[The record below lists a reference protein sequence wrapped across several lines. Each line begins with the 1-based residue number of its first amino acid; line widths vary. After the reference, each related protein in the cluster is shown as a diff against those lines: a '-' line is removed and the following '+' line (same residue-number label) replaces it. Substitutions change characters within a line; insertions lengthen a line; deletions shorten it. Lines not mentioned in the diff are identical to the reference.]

1 MNCNDPWFIHC
12 VSEKPANNRRIR
24 IGRRLK
30 GIGDTVL
37 LPHSSING
45 TIVDIVNDQVSV
57 IAHSIVLSPTIA
69 SYPSQLLRHGT
80 GISAIHRAW
89 LNGLAIYH
97 FDTYL
102 LQLED
107 TNIRYQL

>member
-1 MNCNDPWFIHC
+1 MSTNKQWHLYCTTAAPI
-12 VSEKPANNRRIR
+12 NNRRIR

-45 TIVDIVNDQVSV
+45 TIVDITQDQVSV
-57 IAHSIVLSPTIA
+57 IAHSIILSPTIA
-69 SYPSQLLRHGT
+69 IYPSATLRHGT

-97 FDTYL
+97 FDETL
-102 LQLED
+102 L
-107 TNIRYQL
+107 N